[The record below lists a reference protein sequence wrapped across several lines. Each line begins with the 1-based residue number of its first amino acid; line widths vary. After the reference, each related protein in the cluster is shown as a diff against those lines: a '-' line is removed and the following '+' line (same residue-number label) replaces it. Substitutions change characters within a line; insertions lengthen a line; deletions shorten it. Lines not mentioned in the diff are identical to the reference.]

1 MRKLA
6 RVIGFV
12 GAAVAVIWA
21 MRDRF
26 ISVAVSRE
34 PETPSFRAA
43 KPAQPSTEINA
54 VEGIGPV
61 FASRLQAAGLKT
73 VSDLAAASPDT
84 VAEAA
89 SVSAAR
95 ARSWIEQARSLS

>member
-6 RVIGFV
+6 RVIGLV

-34 PETPSFRAA
+34 PEAPTFRAS
-43 KPAQPSTEINA
+43 KPARPSTDIDA
-54 VEGIGPV
+54 VDGIGSV

-95 ARSWIEQARSLS
+95 ARAWIEQAQSLS